1 MLPQGALKKRRPEMR
16 KKKGGL
22 SDRAQASEGQ
32 IVWWFWWS
40 GGCSSTGWFEGRIGN
55 YNSAR
60 SCGHGP
66 IIFLCEAF
74 FFVPQGCRNGMFF
87 LRAVQFFVA
96 LFECYF
102 NDIACLSLQKY
113 KEIAVTNLNKCMLL
127 KWEYISRVIN
137 RHCCLTQTL
146 LEMVK
151 KKWCKNDKH

>member
-74 FFVPQGCRNGMFF
+74 FFVRQGCRNGMFF

-127 KWEYISRVIN
+127 KWENMFLELLIDIVVWH
-137 RHCCLTQTL
+137 RHCSR
-146 LEMVK
+146 
-151 KKWCKNDKH
+151 WCKMMQKR